1 MNPERRPAADPV
13 EDYLDQLYASL
24 RTTPRQARRI
34 IAEAEDHLREAT
46 AAGIEAGLTEVEAQE
61 AAISSFGSV
70 RAVVRAHA
78 RRVPPLAV
86 FGELVMAGWKLA
98 SIAVL
103 AVAGSGVIAFAMNR
117 TLGRSFV
124 GGSTAQASGASAAT
138 CQHWMG
144 LWPHVQYCGQAAV
157 LETSSDAVSLRLLM
171 LIPGLVLLEGYLLAR
186 RYQRRR
192 GWRADLLPDLVRPH
206 RGRLPVRCAHR
217 RPGLPGRRGPAHRH
231 PDGRPRQLPV
241 GGRGH
246 PAHHGRLRAR
256 APPRPAPARLR
267 LRTAPPLAVR
277 TASAFT
283 FIEGLCFGSDP
294 GLTTRWN

>member
-192 GWRADLLPDLVRPH
+192 GWRADLLPDAFVPTVAACLF
-206 RGRLPVRCAHR
+206 GALTA
-217 RPGLPGRRGPAHRH
+217 GLAF
-231 PDGRPRQLPV
+231 L
-241 GGRGH
+241 
-246 PAHHGRLRAR
+246 AAE
-256 APPRPAPARLR
+256 APPTATQMGGPGSFLSAAVVTLLITVGFVPALR
-267 LRTAPPLAVR
+267 RALLRHAY
-277 TASAFT
+277 
-283 FIEGLCFGSDP
+283 G
-294 GLTTRWN
+294 